1 MTKRVFLIVLDS
13 FGIGEAPDA
22 KNFGDENS
30 NTLASIFA
38 DENFNAPT
46 LYSLG
51 LFNIDGV
58 TVGQKNPKPLGNYGR
73 LMELSQGK
81 DTVSGHW
88 EIAGVVSTQPFPTY
102 PNGFSDEILQKLTDA
117 TGRNIL
123 CNKPYSGTEVILDY
137 GRQHQQTGDLI
148 VYTSADSV
156 MQIACHEEIVPIDE
170 LYDICK
176 KARGIMTGKDAIGR
190 IIARPFIGEYPD
202 YKRTANRHDYALAP
216 PQKTLLDFVKDNGLD
231 CIGIGK
237 TGDIF
242 CNKGLTESHPTKSN
256 ADGMQKIV
264 EISKRDFKGLCFTNL
279 VDFDS
284 QYGHRNDVKGYAK
297 AISEFDEWLK
307 DFLPQLN
314 DDDVLILT
322 ADHGCDPAT
331 PSTDHSRE
339 YVPLLVYGKNITQ
352 SQNYGTKTGFTFICD
367 EIMKLLNIKPT
378 K

>member
-1 MTKRVFLIVLDS
+1 MFKRIINDFDLKNTFLNGQCFRFDPYKNGFL
-13 FGIGEAPDA
+13 GIA
-22 KNFGDENS
+22 KDKVIYLEKNGDE
-30 NTLASIFA
+30 
-38 DENFNAPT
+38 
-46 LYSLG
+46 
-51 LFNIDGV
+51 FNIDGV

-102 PNGFSDEILQKLTDA
+102 PNGFNDEILQKLTDA

-156 MQIACHEEIVPIDE
+156 MQIACHEEIVSIDE

-256 ADGMQKIV
+256 ADGMQIV

>member
-22 KNFGDENS
+22 KNFGDEGS
-30 NTLASIFA
+30 NTLSAIFG
-38 DENFNAPT
+38 DQEFNAPT
-46 LYSLG
+46 LQSLG

-58 TVGQKNPKPLGNYGR
+58 TVGDKTPNPQASFCR
-73 LMELSQGK
+73 LQELSQGK

-102 PNGFSDEILQKLTDA
+102 PNGFGDEILQKLTNA

-156 MQIACHEEIVPIDE
+156 MQIACHEQTVPIDQ

-176 KARGIMTGKDAIGR
+176 KAREIMTGKDAIGR
-190 IIARPFIGEYPD
+190 IIARPFIGEYPN

-242 CNKGLTESHPTKSN
+242 CNKGLTESYPTKSN
-256 ADGMQKIV
+256 DDGMQKIL

-297 AISEFDEWLK
+297 AISQFDEWLK
-307 DFLPQLN
+307 GFLPQLN
-314 DDDVLILT
+314 DDDVLIIT
-322 ADHGCDPAT
+322 ADHGCDPST
-331 PSTDHSRE
+331 PSSDHSRE
-339 YVPLLVYGKNITQ
+339 YVPCIIYGKG
-352 SQNYGTKTGFTFICD
+352 QNQNLGTKTGFTFICD
-367 EIMKLLNIKPT
+367 TVLDLLKIKPI
-378 K
+378 